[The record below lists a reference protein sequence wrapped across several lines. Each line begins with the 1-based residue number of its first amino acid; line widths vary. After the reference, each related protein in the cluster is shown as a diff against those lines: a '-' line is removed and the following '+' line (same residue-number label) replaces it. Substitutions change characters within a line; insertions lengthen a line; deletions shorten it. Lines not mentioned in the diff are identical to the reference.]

1 MESLWTRW
9 RNAENAGTFR
19 GSLDRIQHPCTVLNP
34 GPFLESLGP
43 WALVA
48 VAVIVFIESGVL
60 FPFLPGD
67 SLLVSAGLLHVQL
80 GLSVP
85 VIALVGFLAAV
96 AGDQVGYLIGHVF
109 GTRLFKED
117 AKILKT
123 SRLRAT
129 EAFFERYGGR
139 ALVLGRFVP
148 VVRTYVPLA
157 AGSARYPYRKFVPWN
172 VLGAFLWAVGVTI
185 IGSLLGGVPFVA
197 NNLEVILALVVLI
210 SVLPLAIE
218 YLRKRSAR
226 RKDERT
232 ESAGSAARPD
242 PAAQ

>member
-1 MESLWTRW
+1 V
-9 RNAENAGTFR
+9 
-19 GSLDRIQHPCTVLNP
+19 HPWPVLNP

-43 WALVA
+43 WALIA
-48 VAVIVFIESGVL
+48 IAVIVFIESGVL

-67 SLLVSAGLLHVQL
+67 SLLVSAGLLHERL
-80 GLSVP
+80 GLTVP

-96 AGDQVGYLIGHVF
+96 AGDQVGYLIGHLF
-109 GTRLFKED
+109 GGRLFKDD
-117 AKILKT
+117 ARVLKT

-172 VLGAFLWAVGVTI
+172 VLGALLWAVGVTI
-185 IGSLLGGVPFVA
+185 VGSLLGGVPFVA
-197 NNLEVILALVVLI
+197 DNLEVILAVVVLI
-210 SVLPLAIE
+210 SVLPIGIE
-218 YLRKRSAR
+218 YLRKRSAA
-226 RKDERT
+226 RKT
-232 ESAGSAARPD
+232 EHAESQAGDSRQD
-242 PAAQ
+242 PATR